1 MNAQINRS
9 TPIVEPSVITGPT
22 VRKAMLLCGILSS
35 ILYVGV
41 VVTAPFFWEH
51 YDRAAQSVSELFA
64 IGAPSASFVVPPF
77 ILYAFL
83 IFAFGAG
90 IWISAVA
97 NRPLKAAAAL
107 IIAKE
112 IFGLVGTIFGPMH
125 MRGTEAGLSDTI
137 HAVVTAIGVLLCMF
151 PAIAFGAA
159 SFGRRFRVYSIVTM
173 VIFIVCGVLAGM
185 QGPNVAANLP
195 TPYLGV
201 LERINIYAYMIWI
214 VVLSITLLRKKPAS
228 GNF

>member
-1 MNAQINRS
+1 MAEKLPARNIPA
-9 TPIVEPSVITGPT
+9 
-22 VRKAMLLCGILSS
+22 RKALLSCGILSS
-35 ILYVGV
+35 VLYVNV
-41 VVTAPFFWEH
+41 VIIAPFFWED

-64 IGAPSASFVVPPF
+64 IGAPSTSFVTPLF

-90 IWISAVA
+90 IWMSAGA
-97 NRPLKAAAAL
+97 NRPLKTAAAL

-112 IFGLVGTIFGPMH
+112 VFGLIGTVFGPMH
-125 MRGTEAGLSDTI
+125 LRGAVSGPSDTI

-151 PAIAFGAA
+151 PAIGFGAT
-159 SFGRRFRVYSIVTM
+159 SFGKRFRAYSIVTM
-173 VIFIVCGVLAGM
+173 VIFIVCGILAGM

-201 LERINIYAYMIWI
+201 LERINIYTYMLWI
-214 VVLSITLLRKKPAS
+214 TVLANTLLHKKPATD
-228 GNF
+228 NV